1 MISSIKFEKGR
12 VEVYE
17 AWTVAEV
24 RVAVEAVFSSF
35 SERLPE
41 DLAAKIVIKPNLNND
56 LVALVGNSTD
66 LRVMVNIIEV
76 LQELGYTNIT
86 VADGSNVGI
95 DRREISTMKRLRF
108 DRLESRYGVKLVNL
122 NRDPGT
128 VHQLHAGASPEISN
142 TILNADFLI
151 SVPKIKTH
159 AEAQLSCAMK
169 NWVGIVVGQQKRE
182 VHLDLAKNIWAL
194 NEAVQPDLI
203 IVDGL
208 VGMEGN
214 GPGDGV
220 PFRFGKIIG
229 SDNGFLNDLTVAKM
243 VGMPLTFVPYLVHA
257 KVAGRITRGDEVI
270 ADGVE
275 TIRVMMRAPE
285 RSKLAVLS
293 ELRSLRWLKS
303 AVQPALKNP
312 KVIEAAYKLKIT
324 QDVYSMEDDSI
335 TGIKRVTN
343 DCGECKRCEQVCPT
357 GLSAEEIGVS
367 MTKDNCID
375 CLYCWWIC
383 PDGTLE
389 LEGDLGYMK
398 RHIDKYKGVVETI

>member
-1 MISSIKFEKGR
+1 MIAQIKYEKGR
-12 VEVYE
+12 VEVHE

-24 RVAVEAVFSSF
+24 RAAVEGIFDSF
-35 SERLPE
+35 SDRLPE
-41 DLAAKIVIKPNLNND
+41 SRAAKVVIKPNLNND

-66 LRVMVNIIEV
+66 LRVMLSIIEA
-76 LQELGYTNIT
+76 LQERGYTNIT

-95 DRREISTMKRLRF
+95 DRREISTMRRLRY
-108 DRLESRYGVKLVNL
+108 DRLKERCGVNLVNL
-122 NRDPGT
+122 NRDSGT
-128 VHQLHAGASPEISN
+128 VHELHAGASPEISN

-220 PFRFGKIIG
+220 PFRFGKIVG

-257 KVAGRITRGDEVI
+257 KVAGRISRADEVV

-293 ELRSLRWLKS
+293 ERRSLRWLKK

-324 QDVYSMEDDSI
+324 QDVYSMDDDAI
-335 TGIKRVTN
+335 TGIKRVSS
-343 DCGECKRCEQVCPT
+343 DCGECTRCEQVCPT
-357 GLSAEEIGVS
+357 GLKVEEIGVS
-367 MTKDNCID
+367 MTEENCID

-383 PDGTLE
+383 PDGALE
-389 LEGDLGYMK
+389 LEGNLGYMR
-398 RHIDKYKGVVETI
+398 RHIDKYKGAVEGI

>member
-1 MISSIKFEKGR
+1 MITQIQFEKGR
-12 VEVYE
+12 VEVHE

-24 RVAVEAVFSSF
+24 RVAVEGILSSF

-41 DLAAKIVIKPNLNND
+41 ARDAKIVIKPNLNND

-66 LRVMVNIIEV
+66 LRVMVSIIEG
-76 LQELGYTNIT
+76 LQERGYTNIT

-95 DRREISTMKRLRF
+95 DRREISTMRRLRIG
-108 DRLESRYGVKLVNL
+108 RLKERYGVSLVNL
-122 NRDPGT
+122 NRDTGT
-128 VHQLHAGASPEISN
+128 VHELHAGASPEISN
-142 TILNADFLI
+142 TILDADFLI

-214 GPGDGV
+214 GPGDGI
-220 PFRFGKIIG
+220 PFRFNKIIG
-229 SDNGFLNDLTVAKM
+229 SDNGFLNDLAVAKM

-257 KVAGRITRGDEVI
+257 KVAGRITRADEVV
-270 ADGVE
+270 AEGVE
-275 TIRVMMRAPE
+275 TVRVMMRAPE

-293 ELRSLRWLKS
+293 ESRSLRWLKR
-303 AVQPALKNP
+303 AVQPALKNS

-324 QDVYSMEDDSI
+324 QDVYSMEDDGI
-335 TGIKRVTN
+335 TGIKRAST

-357 GLSAEEIGVS
+357 GLKVEEIGVS

-383 PDGTLE
+383 PDGALE
-389 LEGDLGYMK
+389 LEGSLGYME
-398 RHIDKYKGVVETI
+398 RHVDKYKAAVEAI